1 MSMRPCA
8 IERHNQLIQILPG
21 EEFHRPPKANKS
33 DRLSIKKTHDAA
45 AHFVQT
51 KSTDDSKQMKVM
63 FEAVVLLR
71 KEING

>member
-1 MSMRPCA
+1 MSMRPYA

-45 AHFVQT
+45 VHFVQK
-51 KSTDDSKQMKVM
+51 KSTNDSK
-63 FEAVVLLR
+63 
-71 KEING
+71 